1 MTTDQTNAAFYLE
14 TLEQK
19 ELAMLVPGFEVPLT
33 DEEADRLGAFEETAV
48 SYQDALNA
56 SFDLLEVDHDAVTE

>member
-1 MTTDQTNAAFYLE
+1 
-14 TLEQK
+14 
-19 ELAMLVPGFEVPLT
+19 MLVPGFEVPLT